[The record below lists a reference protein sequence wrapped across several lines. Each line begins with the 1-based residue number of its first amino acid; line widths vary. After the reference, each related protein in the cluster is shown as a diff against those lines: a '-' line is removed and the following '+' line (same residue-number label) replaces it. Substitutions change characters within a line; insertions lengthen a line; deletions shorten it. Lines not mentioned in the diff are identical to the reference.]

1 MGLLANSTNGFGR
14 VRVCTAVR
22 HYCISAR
29 YAMEA
34 LDVVSSATQ
43 LEAKGERG
51 KYQWAQAGAITAN
64 EDESYRKSIRSIA
77 LDGAGAR

>member
-1 MGLLANSTNGFGR
+1 
-14 VRVCTAVR
+14 
-22 HYCISAR
+22 
-29 YAMEA
+29 MEA